1 MIGEDE
7 MMIEIHKA
15 GAEILKTNMY
25 RESVVSVSRWIL

>member
-15 GAEILKTNMY
+15 GAEILRRICTEIKY
-25 RESVVSVSRWIL
+25 RDGFS